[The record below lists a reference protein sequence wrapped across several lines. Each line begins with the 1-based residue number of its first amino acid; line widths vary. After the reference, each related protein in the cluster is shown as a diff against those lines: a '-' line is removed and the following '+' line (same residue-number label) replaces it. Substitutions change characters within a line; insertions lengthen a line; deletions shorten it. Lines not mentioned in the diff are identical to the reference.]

1 MSISEQIKQIEAE
14 ISSLRAQDEK
24 LWAEVDVAQNAL
36 RDAQSK
42 WVPVFER
49 KNELDVRLSIL
60 REMEKT
66 TEVPIK
72 IAEVA

>member
-1 MSISEQIKQIEAE
+1 MSISEQIQQIEAE
-14 ISSLRAQDEK
+14 ISSLRVQDQE
-24 LWAEVDVAQNAL
+24 LWAEVNVAQKAL
-36 RDAQSK
+36 RAAQSK
-42 WVPVFER
+42 WVPVIER

-60 REMEKT
+60 REMDKT